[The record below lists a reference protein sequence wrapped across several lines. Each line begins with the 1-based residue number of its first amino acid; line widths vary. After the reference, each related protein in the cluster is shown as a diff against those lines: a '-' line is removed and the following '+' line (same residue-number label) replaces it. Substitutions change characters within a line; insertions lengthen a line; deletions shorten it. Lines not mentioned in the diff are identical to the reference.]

1 MRAHAQLA
9 HLADTARTVVRIA
22 AREGAAQANITLHP
36 AELGAVEIR
45 LRYHAG
51 GVSARSFAD
60 SQAAAQV
67 LQGASG
73 DLKRSLEAQGL
84 VVHDLDVRAGDQ
96 DNRRANEHHQ
106 RGRGHHRAHAF
117 ELADQTTI
125 DTSSL
130 PLPTGAVDVLA

>member
-1 MRAHAQLA
+1 MA
-9 HLADTARTVVRIA
+9 T
-22 AREGAAQANITLHP
+22 REGATQAHITLHP
-36 AELGAVEIR
+36 AELGEVSIR

-51 GVSARSFAD
+51 GVSADVLAD

-67 LQGASG
+67 LQQASG

-84 VVHDLDVRAGDQ
+84 VVHDLDVRAGEQ
-96 DNRRANEHHQ
+96 ERQRAHEQHRH
-106 RGRGHHRAHAF
+106 GRGHRHAHTF
-117 ELADQTTI
+117 DLPDQTTI